1 MQQRVETYRLNPH
14 RTKFAGVAKWNG
26 NRLLTG
32 ISWVR
37 IPSPVLWPRG
47 RMVEILAFQAGGG
60 GFESPW
66 GRFLRIGVVVTR
78 LVLTQEREV
87 RFLYPQLTV
96 YSLMDRVLRYERRD
110 LVSIT
115 GRLMLF
121 YLNKW
126 LNMAPWSNGEIQDSQ
141 SCGGGFKSPRRRFCE
156 LVQW

>member
-1 MQQRVETYRLNPH
+1 
-14 RTKFAGVAKWNG
+14 
-26 NRLLTG
+26 
-32 ISWVR
+32 
-37 IPSPVLWPRG
+37 
-47 RMVEILAFQAGGG
+47 MVEILAFQAGGG

-115 GRLMLF
+115 GRLMIWRLGRMVR
-121 YLNKW
+121 YKILN
-126 LNMAPWSNGEIQDSQ
+126 LVVVGSNPPGVAFANWCSGSTFDSE
-141 SCGGGFKSPRRRFCE
+141 SEKKVHFKEKRVE
-156 LVQW
+156 